1 MTLTAWG
8 LILDIVGVLLIATST
23 FGASVDKSGFLT
35 MKRWLPAT
43 LSSWAT
49 PLAGYSSWWASPFS
63 LRRSWGIRDAAL
75 ARHQVPLV

>member
-43 LSSWAT
+43 LSSWAN
-49 PLAGYSSWWASPFS
+49 PIGWLFLLVGFALQLAEELGHS
-63 LRRSWGIRDAAL
+63 
-75 ARHQVPLV
+75 